1 MTRDE
6 KMAPVLDR
14 IPPIWGK
21 SLGIPEEWDD
31 IVLGLD
37 AKLAELDPDY
47 VVLQAK
53 AKFGDLRYYFDTA
66 LVERRGEMNELVT
79 AAERAVAELERKE
92 REDDRD

>member
-21 SLGIPEEWDD
+21 YLDFPEEWDD
-31 IVLGLD
+31 TVLELD
-37 AKLAELDPDY
+37 AKLAELDPGY
-47 VVLQAK
+47 VVHQAK
-53 AKFGDLRYYFDTA
+53 AKFGGLRYYFHTDT
-66 LVERRGEMNELVT
+66 ERGAEMEELVT

-92 REDDRD
+92 RA